1 MIFLINLF
9 QTGKHSLIMNYK
21 LRILNFC
28 CNTERSEVSK
38 ILLILFLLISVTSFA
53 QEVNF
58 DKYFINKSMRVDY
71 SHVGNSENESIY
83 LKEIRQEQFWGGSQ
97 VNLID
102 TFMYGNFMVKI
113 YDKATKKL
121 IYSRGS
127 DNLFKEW
134 QTIPEAKEI
143 SKSFYEVATFPYP
156 KEKIIFNID
165 RRDRKGGYFNL
176 FYLEI
181 DPKDVSIKKEK
192 ACNYNTFEILKNGD
206 SKNKV
211 DIAFI
216 FDGYTKDETE
226 KLHKDAKR
234 FAEYLFSY
242 SPFTENKD
250 KFNIC
255 GVEVISNESGT
266 DMPTIDVWKNT
277 AINSNFNTFSSERY
291 LTTSDIKSL
300 RDAASLVPYDQIF
313 LLVNTAKYGGGGIYN
328 FWSITSVDDP
338 ASKFVFLHEFGH
350 GFGGLADEYVDYGLS
365 DEFYPKGVEPWEPN
379 ITNLVDFDKKWK
391 NLIDKDTPQPTPAT
405 TEYAKTIGLF
415 EGAGYMEKGFYR
427 PYRKCEMQ
435 TLMVGY
441 CPICEHSIQQM
452 IDFYTK

>member
-1 MIFLINLF
+1 
-9 QTGKHSLIMNYK
+9 MNYK
-21 LRILNFC
+21 FQILNFC
-28 CNTERSEVSK
+28 CHTERSEVSV
-38 ILLILFLLISVTSFA
+38 LLLLLLFSFSA
-53 QEVNF
+53 FSQQADF

-71 SHVGNSENESIY
+71 SHVGNSKNENIY

-97 VNLID
+97 VNIID
-102 TFMYGNFMVKI
+102 TFMYGNYMVNI

-176 FYLEI
+176 FSLEI
-181 DPKDVSIKKEK
+181 DPKNVSIKKEK

-216 FDGYTKDETE
+216 FDGYTKDEIE

-242 SPFTENKD
+242 SPFTENKN
-250 KFNIC
+250 KFNIW
-255 GVEVISNESGT
+255 GIEVISNESGT

-277 AINSNFNTFSSERY
+277 AINSNFNTFNSERY

-313 LLVNTAKYGGGGIYN
+313 LLVNSEKYGGGGIYN

-350 GFGGLADEYVDYGLS
+350 GFGGLADEYVDDGLS
-365 DEFYPKGVEPWEPN
+365 DEFYPKGIEPWEPN
-379 ITNLVDFDKKWK
+379 ITNLVDFDTKWK
-391 NLIDKDTPQPTPAT
+391 NLINKETPQPTPAT
-405 TEYAKTIGLF
+405 IEYAKTIGLF
-415 EGAGYMEKGFYR
+415 EGAGYMAKGFYR

-441 CPICEHSIQQM
+441 CPVCQHSIQQM